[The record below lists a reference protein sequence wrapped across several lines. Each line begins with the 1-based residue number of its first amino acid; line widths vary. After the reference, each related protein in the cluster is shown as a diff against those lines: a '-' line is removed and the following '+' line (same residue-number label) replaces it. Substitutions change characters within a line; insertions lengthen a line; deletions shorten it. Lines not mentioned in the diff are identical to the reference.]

1 MYARYLAA
9 DHLFNF
15 DQEDLM
21 PNIRKRMAL
30 ELLSKS
36 LIFN

>member
-9 DHLFNF
+9 DHPFDF
-15 DQEDLM
+15 DQEDM
-21 PNIRKRMAL
+21 PNIRKHVAL